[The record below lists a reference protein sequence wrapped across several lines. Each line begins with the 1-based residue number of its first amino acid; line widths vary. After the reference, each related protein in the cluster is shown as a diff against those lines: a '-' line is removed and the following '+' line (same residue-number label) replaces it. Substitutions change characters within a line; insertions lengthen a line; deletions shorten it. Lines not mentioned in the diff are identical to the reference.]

1 MTSQHSWFRGP
12 ELRSI
17 VFDAPTPSTWIVLK
31 RVNEHEHRKDPDHSA
46 VSYAS
51 VKYQCK
57 KHGDASKIAFVRI
70 YKQLPH
76 LGTEFDDH
84 ATRAKQARAWTPPE
98 LVAYKTL
105 TDKQSKVTP
114 RLLGYR
120 EQEQESSALVPAG
133 FLVSFAWEQ
142 VPGVQLGDSLGAKVF
157 WDMSDD
163 QRHNIR
169 EAFKNKTI
177 RETET
182 IGFRPLFSGPSHL
195 VWDSASG
202 NLFMVGFRQ
211 WIEVKPTP
219 WSEAKSYWFDLAK
232 PPKKVNWSEWS
243 NNPDTSNWKF

>member
-17 VFDAPTPSTWIVLK
+17 VLDAPTPSTWVVLK

-46 VSYAS
+46 VSYSS
-51 VKYQCK
+51 VKYQCM

-76 LGTEFDDH
+76 LGTEFDDYT
-84 ATRAKQARAWTPPE
+84 TRAKQARAWIPPE

-120 EQEQESSALVPAG
+120 EEEQESSALVPGG

-169 EAFKNKTI
+169 EAFRNKTI
-177 RETET
+177 R
-182 IGFRPLFSGPSHL
+182 
-195 VWDSASG
+195 
-202 NLFMVGFRQ
+202 
-211 WIEVKPTP
+211 
-219 WSEAKSYWFDLAK
+219 
-232 PPKKVNWSEWS
+232 
-243 NNPDTSNWKF
+243 

>member
-17 VFDAPTPSTWIVLK
+17 VFDTPPSTWIVLK

-51 VKYQCK
+51 VK
-57 KHGDASKIAFVRI
+57 I

-76 LGTEFDDH
+76 LGTEFDDY
-84 ATRAKQARAWTPPE
+84 ATRARQARAWTPPE

-105 TDKQSKVTP
+105 TDKQSEVTP

-120 EQEQESSALVPAG
+120 EEEQESSALVPAG

-142 VPGVQLGDSLGAKVF
+142 VPGIQLGDSLGAKVF
-157 WDMSDD
+157 WDMTVD

-177 RETET
+177 R
-182 IGFRPLFSGPSHL
+182 
-195 VWDSASG
+195 
-202 NLFMVGFRQ
+202 
-211 WIEVKPTP
+211 
-219 WSEAKSYWFDLAK
+219 
-232 PPKKVNWSEWS
+232 
-243 NNPDTSNWKF
+243 

>member
-1 MTSQHSWFRGP
+1 MTSQHSWFLGP
-12 ELRSI
+12 EPRSI

-46 VSYAS
+46 VSFAS

-57 KHGDASKIAFVRI
+57 NHGDASKIAFVRI

-76 LGTEFDDH
+76 LGTEFDDY
-84 ATRAKQARAWTPPE
+84 ATRARQARVWTPPE

-120 EQEQESSALVPAG
+120 EEEQESSALVPAG

-157 WDMSDD
+157 WDMSSD
-163 QRHNIR
+163 QRHIIR
-169 EAFKNKTI
+169 EAFKNKI
-177 RETET
+177 
-182 IGFRPLFSGPSHL
+182 IP
-195 VWDSASG
+195 
-202 NLFMVGFRQ
+202 
-211 WIEVKPTP
+211 
-219 WSEAKSYWFDLAK
+219 
-232 PPKKVNWSEWS
+232 
-243 NNPDTSNWKF
+243 

>member
-12 ELRSI
+12 EPRSI
-17 VFDAPTPSTWIVLK
+17 IVLK
-31 RVNEHEHRKDPDHSA
+31 RVNEHEHRKDPEHSA

-76 LGTEFDDH
+76 LGTEFDDY

-105 TDKQSKVTP
+105 TNKQSKVTP

-120 EQEQESSALVPAG
+120 EEEQESSALVPAG

-142 VPGVQLGDSLGAKVF
+142 VPGVQLGDIF

-169 EAFKNKTI
+169 EAFKNNTI

-182 IGFRPLFSGPSHL
+182 IGVRPLFSGPSHL

-211 WIEVKPTP
+211 WIEVQPTP

-232 PPKKVNWSEWS
+232 PPKKVNWSEWG
-243 NNPDTSNWKF
+243 NRPDTSNWKF